1 MRNSMVQNGD
11 YTELSKAPKAAKV
24 EMLGLQRDRKNGDDA
39 LAWSGISWCFVI
51 DYGNC

>member
-24 EMLGLQRDRKNGDDA
+24 EMLGLQAKRQEKWR
-39 LAWSGISWCFVI
+39 
-51 DYGNC
+51 